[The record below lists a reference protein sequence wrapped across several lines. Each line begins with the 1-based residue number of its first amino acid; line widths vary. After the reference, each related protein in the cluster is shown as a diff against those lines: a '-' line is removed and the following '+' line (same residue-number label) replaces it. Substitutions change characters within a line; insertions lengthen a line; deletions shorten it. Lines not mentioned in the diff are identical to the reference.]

1 MFKRNGAS
9 ATSLT
14 PHIFF
19 CDVLVTLSNFHVP
32 CKQSIK
38 IGVLFEQ
45 VTFEV
50 FVDIAHIGTNDL
62 LRLQLERKMGWKG
75 WVCGRTALNLT
86 KVAGGVNGVRC
97 REYLGMA
104 QRKFTVLFEAW
115 VEVIGVLSSDM

>member
-1 MFKRNGAS
+1 MFKANGAS
-9 ATSLT
+9 TTSLT
-14 PHIFF
+14 PHF
-19 CDVLVTLSNFHVP
+19 CGVLVTLSNFRFP
-32 CKQSIK
+32 WKQSVK

-45 VTFEV
+45 VTFDV

-62 LRLQLERKMGWKG
+62 LRLQSEGNVGWRG
-75 WVCGRTALNLT
+75 WFCGRTPLNLT